1 MPSSITRL
9 AGRGAWLT
17 GAVVVLATLAW
28 LLAPRPELYG
38 DTSYSTAWFDRHG
51 RLLRIGLAADE
62 RYRLP
67 LKPGEAAQGLREATL
82 LYEDQNFYRHGGVD
96 FGALLRAAWQTWVL
110 RERLIGGSTLT
121 MQVARLRYHL
131 PHTLWGKLQQIVL
144 ALQLERHYSKREL
157 LTAYFNL
164 APYGRNIEGV
174 EAASL
179 IYFNKPTAALTLPE
193 ALALSVIPQ
202 NPVRRNPT
210 STEGVGQLLAARSRL
225 FERWL
230 EQHPEDGVRR
240 SQLELPLV
248 VRPPEQL
255 PFHAP
260 HFVNAITATP
270 GRIDTTLDLTM
281 QRQLEQGVGRYI
293 ARRRGDGIRNA
304 AALLLDSR
312 SMEVVARLGS
322 ADFFN
327 PAIDG
332 QVDGSRARRSPG
344 SALKPFIYAL
354 ALEQGLIHPMTMLK
368 DSPKRFGAYTPEN
381 FDQQFLGPLFARD
394 ALIKSRN
401 VPAVNLTAR
410 LAEPGLYGLL
420 QQAGVGEM
428 REPGFYG
435 LALALGG
442 LEVTMEELAG
452 LYAMLANG
460 GSWQPLRCLQQAP
473 ATEARQLLSA
483 EAAFIT
489 LQMLR
494 TNPPPQREILPGAVT
509 PKARVA
515 WKTGT
520 SYAFRD
526 AWSVGVVGPYVL
538 AVWVGN
544 FDGSGNTAL
553 VGRTAAGPL
562 LFELIESLGLQPAGG
577 KEWVPEGLN
586 VSRVEMCADTGDL
599 PGRHCPRTTP
609 EWFIPGVSPIK
620 VSTVHR
626 AIPIDVGSGKRAC
639 FHDPSTSRLE
649 LYEFWPSDLQ
659 QIFRE
664 AGIPRRL
671 PPPYARDCSL
681 EQQAAGGV
689 APRISSPSEVI
700 TYTLRADRLA
710 RERIPFEAVADADV
724 RRLYWFVDKRLAGES
739 RVGELFMWPAA
750 AGDFAV
756 SVIDDHGRAA
766 ETAMHVRL
774 VN

>member
-1 MPSSITRL
+1 MVLGAIT
-9 AGRGAWLT
+9 WQ
-17 GAVVVLATLAW
+17 
-28 LLAPRPELYG
+28 LAPRPDLYAN
-38 DTSYSTAWFDRHG
+38 TSYSSAWFDRHG
-51 RLLRIGLAADE
+51 QLLRIGLAADE

-67 LKPGEAAQGLREATL
+67 VKPGEVAQAMREATL
-82 LYEDQNFYRHGGVD
+82 LYEDKDFYRHDGVD
-96 FGALLRAAWQTWVL
+96 FSALLRAAWQTWVVA
-110 RERLIGGSTLT
+110 ERRIGGSTLT
-121 MQVARLRYHL
+121 MQVARLRYRL
-131 PHTLWGKLQQIVL
+131 PHSLWGKLQQIVL

-157 LTAYFNL
+157 LNAYFNF

-179 IYFNKPTAALTLPE
+179 IYFNKPAAELTLPE

-202 NPVRRNPT
+202 NPVKRNPT
-210 STEGVGQLLAARSRL
+210 TKPGIKQLLEARSRL

-230 EQHPEDGVRR
+230 QQHPEDGARR
-240 SQLELPLV
+240 PQLELPLA

-260 HFVNAITATP
+260 HFVNATTPQP
-270 GRIDTTLDLTM
+270 GRIDTTLDLTL
-281 QRQLEQGVGRYI
+281 QQQLEQGVGRYI
-293 ARRRGDGIRNA
+293 ARRAGEGIRNA
-304 AALLLDSR
+304 AALLVDSR
-312 SMEVVARLGS
+312 NMAVVARLGS

-327 PAIDG
+327 HRIAG

-354 ALEQGLIHPMTMLK
+354 ALEQGLIHPMTMMK
-368 DSPKRFGAYTPEN
+368 DAPKRFGAYTPEN

-401 VPAVNLTAR
+401 VPAVNLTAE
-410 LAEPGLYGLL
+410 LDAPGLYGFL

-428 REPGFYG
+428 REPSFYG

-460 GSWQPLRCLQQAP
+460 GQWRALRSLQG
-473 ATEARQLLSA
+473 TDEGESRRLLSP

-489 LQMLR
+489 LEILR
-494 TNPPPQREILPGAVT
+494 ANPPPQREILPGTLARG
-509 PKARVA
+509 ARVA

-544 FDGSGNTAL
+544 FDGSGNPAL

-562 LFELIESLGLQPAGG
+562 LFELTETLGLQSPNR
-577 KEWVPEGLN
+577 EESTPQNLN
-586 VSRVEMCADTGDL
+586 VARVAMCADSGDL

-626 AIPIDVGSGKRAC
+626 AIPIDRASGKRAC
-639 FHDPSTSRLE
+639 FYDPATTQYE
-649 LYEFWPSDLQ
+649 VYEFWPSDLQ

-664 AGIPRRL
+664 AGMPRRL
-671 PPPYARDCSL
+671 PPPFARDCSL
-681 EQQAAGGV
+681 EQQAASGV
-689 APRISSPSEVI
+689 APLIRSPSELI
-700 TYTLRADRLA
+700 TYTLRADRLEK
-710 RERIPFEAVADADV
+710 ERIPFEAVADADV
-724 RRLYWFVDKRLAGES
+724 RTLYWFVDKRLAGQS
-739 RVGELFMWPAA
+739 QAGELFLWPAA
-750 AGDFAV
+750 AGDFSV

-766 ETAMHVRL
+766 EARMQVRL